1 MGTAMPGWT
10 SQATTGVAFVPL
22 SSGAE
27 SLRGAGGMVLNMPWM
42 ETEGKDTA
50 WCQHRQPHS
59 LWDRDTQ
66 ACERCLWLDTCVA
79 LSGDPWLWVPPR
91 PGPVELEGGWL
102 LPHHPCLVLP
112 WALQGQVLW
121 CFTHDRFLSPL
132 GCHWGSWPHWYILP
146 TLGSVCP
153 GPAWP
158 WALAL
163 SPGSSAIAEAC
174 GGAEGYFTGYFTC
187 WHQLFLPSAPNHV
200 PHPQVSHPASSLP
213 SPLAS
218 PITGHCCSSA
228 TFLLCPLPRRCCP
241 DTCSSVS
248 SPVQEPPALG
258 SYSWVTGGTRR
269 GVAAPQDGFGSW

>member
-66 ACERCLWLDTCVA
+66 ACERCLWLNTRVA

-132 GCHWGSWPHWYILP
+132 RLSLGVLAPLVHPAHPGVRLPWP
-146 TLGSVCP
+146 C
-153 GPAWP
+153 
-158 WALAL
+158 LAL
-163 SPGSSAIAEAC
+163 GTGFVPRQQCHCRGMW
-174 GGAEGYFTGYFTC
+174 GGRGVFHRVF
-187 WHQLFLPSAPNHV
+187 HMLAPAV
-200 PHPQVSHPASSLP
+200 
-213 SPLAS
+213 SPL
-218 PITGHCCSSA
+218 
-228 TFLLCPLPRRCCP
+228 CP
-241 DTCSSVS
+241 
-248 SPVQEPPALG
+248 
-258 SYSWVTGGTRR
+258 
-269 GVAAPQDGFGSW
+269 